1 MVTWADVRRWDPAA
15 VGKVADDLKAWCTR
29 IIGANDDVE
38 AMARFD
44 GWTGDASVAA
54 SARGNSLI
62 TTLEQLV
69 AQASA
74 VRRGAHEVQIALER
88 ISAFVRE
95 TEDLAHRHGLM
106 IGDGCVVP
114 VPGTPPLSPEVL
126 AIRQRVQAELAD
138 KVEQILR
145 RAADV
150 DADFAAIMTRAM
162 RGEISEQGVG
172 TLAQAADAGAA
183 QSGLSIIGPP
193 EGGTPTDNKAWWD
206 SLSDTAKVAV
216 LQNAPDMIRNL
227 DGIPVVDRDAANRA
241 VLQREIDRLRAEA
254 TEVSRANP
262 NDPRTPNQ
270 SDWAG
275 KEKLDEIAA
284 KLDGLRAIQNW
295 LEHPGPGQQQAFLV
309 GLDTGGDGKAII
321 SAGNPDKA
329 RNVATYVPGTG
340 ADLAGIQG
348 EMVRSDR
355 MVDAAAQAGSPST
368 AVVSWVGY
376 DAPNDDVPN
385 ARSETYADNAKK
397 DLDRFQDGLRTTHEG
412 TPSHN
417 TIIGHS
423 YGTTV
428 IGHAARDEQLA
439 VDDIVFVAS
448 PGVGVSQAEELGLPA
463 DRVHATVDRN
473 DPIQLTPA
481 HGIEPQFFEGADVF
495 TAGPQDQGPP
505 SYWEGYETAA
515 HSRYWDL
522 GNKALVNMGRVIAGQ
537 PTS

>member
-1 MVTWADVRRWDPAA
+1 
-15 VGKVADDLKAWCTR
+15 
-29 IIGANDDVE
+29 
-38 AMARFD
+38 MARFD

-54 SARGNSLI
+54 STRGNSLI
-62 TTLEQLV
+62 TTVEQLV

-95 TEDLAHRHGLM
+95 TEELAHHYGLT

-114 VPGTPPLSPEVL
+114 IPGQPPLAPG
-126 AIRQRVQAELAD
+126 IQAEITD

-172 TLAQAADAGAA
+172 TLAQAADVGAA

-193 EGGTPTDNKAWWD
+193 EGGTPSDNKAWWD
-206 SLSDTAKVAV
+206 SLSDTAKVAL
-216 LQNAPDMIRNL
+216 LQNAPDLIRNL
-227 DGIPVVDRDAANRA
+227 DGVPVVDRDAANRA
-241 VLQREIDRLRAEA
+241 VLQREIDRLQSEA
-254 TEVSRANP
+254 TEISRANP
-262 NDPRTPNQ
+262 NDPRTPHQ
-270 SDWAG
+270 GDWPG

-284 KLDGLRAIQNW
+284 KLDGLRAIQGR
-295 LEHPGPGQQQAFLV
+295 LDRPGPGQQQAFLV
-309 GLDTGGDGKAII
+309 GLDVSGDGKAII
-321 SAGNPDKA
+321 SAGNPDRA
-329 RNVATYVPGTG
+329 SNVATYVPGTG
-340 ADLAGIQG
+340 ADLAGING

-376 DAPNDDVPN
+376 DAPDDVLPN
-385 ARSETYADNAKK
+385 AMSESYADNAKK
-397 DLDRFQDGLRTTHEG
+397 DLDRFQDGLRATHEG
-412 TPSHN
+412 SPSHN
-417 TIIGHS
+417 TVIGHS

-448 PGVGVSQAEELGLPA
+448 PGVGVKEAHELGLPA

-473 DPIQLTPA
+473 DPIQLVPV

-495 TAGPQDQGPP
+495 SSGGRNEPPP
-505 SYWEGYETAA
+505 SSWEGYDDAA
-515 HSRYWDL
+515 HSQYWDPE
-522 GNKALVNMGRVIAGQ
+522 NRALDNMGRIIAGK
-537 PTS
+537 PTY

>member
-1 MVTWADVRRWDPAA
+1 MVMWADVRRWDPAA
-15 VGKVADDLKAWCTR
+15 VGRVADDLNAWCTR
-29 IIGANDDVE
+29 LIGANDDVE

-54 SARGNSLI
+54 STRGNSLI
-62 TTLEQLV
+62 TTAEQLV

-88 ISAFVRE
+88 ITAFVRE
-95 TEDLAHRHGLM
+95 TEDLAYRHGLT

-114 VPGTPPLSPEVL
+114 IHGQPPLAPEVL
-126 AIRQRVQAELAD
+126 AIRQRVQAEIAD

-145 RAADV
+145 RATDV

-172 TLAQAADAGAA
+172 TLAQAADVGAA

-193 EGGTPTDNKAWWD
+193 EGGTPSDNKAWWD
-206 SLSDTAKVAV
+206 SLSDTAKVAL
-216 LQNAPDMIRNL
+216 LQNAPDLIRNL
-227 DGIPVVDRDAANRA
+227 DGVPAVDRDSANRA
-241 VLQREIDRLRAEA
+241 VLQREIDRLQSEA

-270 SDWAG
+270 GDWPG

-284 KLDGLRAIQNW
+284 KLEGLRAIQNR
-295 LEHPGPGQQQAFLV
+295 LNHPSPGDQQAFLL
-309 GLDTGGDGKAII
+309 GLDVGGDGKAII
-321 SAGNPDKA
+321 SAGNPDKTV
-329 RNVATYVPGTG
+329 NVATYVPGTS
-340 ADLAGIQG
+340 ADLAEISG

-355 MVDAAAQAGSPST
+355 MVEAAMRVGSPST
-368 AVVSWVGY
+368 AVISWVGY
-376 DAPNDDVPN
+376 DAPDDVMPN
-385 ARSETYADNAKK
+385 AMSESYADNAKK
-397 DLDRFQDGLRTTHEG
+397 DLDRFQDGLRATHEG

-417 TIIGHS
+417 TVIGHS

-428 IGHAARDEQLA
+428 IGHAARDEHLA

-448 PGVGVSQAEELGLPA
+448 PGVGVNQAEELGLPV
-463 DRVHATVDRN
+463 DRVHATVDPK
-473 DPIQLTPA
+473 DPIQLVPI
-481 HGIEPQFFEGADVF
+481 HGIEPQHFEGADVF
-495 TAGPQDQGPP
+495 ASGQLNTPPP
-505 SYWEGYETAA
+505 SSWEGYDEAA
-515 HSRYWDL
+515 HSKYWDPE
-522 GNKALVNMGRVIAGQ
+522 NRALINMGRIIAGK